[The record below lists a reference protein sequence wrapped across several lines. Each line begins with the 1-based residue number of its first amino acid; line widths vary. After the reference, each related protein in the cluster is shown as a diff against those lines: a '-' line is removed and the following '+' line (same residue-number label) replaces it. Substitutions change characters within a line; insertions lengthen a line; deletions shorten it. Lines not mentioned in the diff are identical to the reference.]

1 MAHTGASAGLE
12 HPEKEMSMPTTM
24 TLYTYAAIAAP
35 LTQALTEV
43 IERQV
48 AAWGPTLDETIA
60 EMLVRALAAN
70 GAEGA
75 HQRVLDRLKSG
86 SGACRRA
93 SRRPMWPWWKGRIC
107 TSTPFFPMRSLP
119 P

>member
-1 MAHTGASAGLE
+1 
-12 HPEKEMSMPTTM
+12 MPTSM

-60 EMLVRALAAN
+60 EMLVRALAALD
-70 GAEGA
+70 AVA
-75 HQRVLDRLKSG
+75 HTVASRAALRSG
-86 SGACRRA
+86 SGACMRA
-93 SRRPMWPWWKGRIC
+93 SSRPMWPRWKGRIC